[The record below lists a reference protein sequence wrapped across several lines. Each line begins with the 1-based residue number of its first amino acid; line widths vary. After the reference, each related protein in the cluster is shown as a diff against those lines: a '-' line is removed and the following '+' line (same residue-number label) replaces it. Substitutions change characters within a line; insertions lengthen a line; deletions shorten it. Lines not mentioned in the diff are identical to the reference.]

1 MAEKLV
7 IVYPPEPLII
17 DLTNMNI
24 KKEIEAVL
32 YNKTSNTILYEIIPN
47 NKNNLTIENSI
58 SVINPFKNQN
68 IKFFL
73 NNVEQNKLNNNDK
86 YELIIYF
93 YVLKNN
99 EIEISNLEKILNGKR
114 GKENQKTILNINL
127 INKSLR
133 EINRDEEYN
142 KDIIQKYSKFKNDL
156 KEINNTIRNIINSK
170 YNSEIKIN
178 KIKYK
183 ILFILLILTI
193 IFGFLFGLK
202 VKKKYN
208 SFFKYNKKKVEIPNI
223 DKRNNNDDNIN
234 IKFMSA
240 READIIDEIYN
251 DNMIKLK
258 SLKDFNILNEAR
270 KNRKIKVWNSKIQY
284 KFMS

>member
-17 DLTNMNI
+17 DLSNMNI

-32 YNKTSNTILYEIIPN
+32 YNKTSDKILYEIIQN
-47 NKNNLTIENSI
+47 DKNYLTIENSI
-58 SVINPFKNQN
+58 SIINPFKSQN

-73 NNVEQNKLNNNDK
+73 NNIEQNKLNNNDK
-86 YELIIYF
+86 YELIIFF
-93 YVLKNN
+93 YVLKKN
-99 EIEISNLEKILNGKR
+99 EGEISNLDKILNEKR

-133 EINRDEEYN
+133 EINRNEEYN

-156 KEINNTIRNIINSK
+156 KEINNTIKNIINSK
-170 YNSEIKIN
+170 YNNEIKIN

-183 ILFILLILTI
+183 IVIALLVLTI

-202 VKKKYN
+202 IKKKYN
-208 SFFKYNKKKVEIPNI
+208 SFFKYNKRKVEKVNI
-223 DKRNNNDDNIN
+223 DKKINNDDNIN

-251 DNMIKLK
+251 DNVIKLK
-258 SLKDFNILNEAR
+258 SLKNFDILNEAR
-270 KNRKIKVWNSKIQY
+270 KNRKVKV
-284 KFMS
+284 

>member
-32 YNKTSNTILYEIIPN
+32 YNKTSDKILYEITQK
-47 NKNNLTIENSI
+47 NKNYLTIENSV

-73 NNVEQNKLNNNDK
+73 NNAEQNKLNNNDK

-93 YVLKNN
+93 YVLKKN
-99 EIEISNLEKILNGKR
+99 EVEISNLDKILNEKR

-127 INKSLR
+127 INNSLR
-133 EINRDEEYN
+133 KINRDEDYN

-156 KEINNTIRNIINSK
+156 KEINNTIKNIINSK
-170 YNSEIKIN
+170 YNNEIKIN

-183 ILFILLILTI
+183 ILFALLFLII
-193 IFGFLFGLK
+193 IFGFLLGFK
-202 VKKKYN
+202 IKKKYN
-208 SFFKYNKKKVEIPNI
+208 SFFKYNKRKIEIVNI
-223 DKRNNNDDNIN
+223 DKKNNNDDNIN

-240 READIIDEIYN
+240 READVIDEIYN

-270 KNRKIKVWNSKIQY
+270 KNRKVKV
-284 KFMS
+284 

>member
-17 DLTNMNI
+17 DLSNMNI

-32 YNKTSNTILYEIIPN
+32 YNKTSNKILYEIIQN
-47 NKNNLTIENSI
+47 NKNYLTIENNVSI
-58 SVINPFKNQN
+58 INPFKSQN

-73 NNVEQNKLNNNDK
+73 NNIEQNKLNNNDK

-93 YVLKNN
+93 YVLKKN
-99 EIEISNLEKILNGKR
+99 EVGISNLDKILNEKR

-133 EINRDEEYN
+133 KINRDEDYN

-156 KEINNTIRNIINSK
+156 KEINNTIKNIINSK
-170 YNSEIKIN
+170 YNNEIKIN

-183 ILFILLILTI
+183 IIIALLVLTI

-202 VKKKYN
+202 IKKKYN
-208 SFFKYNKKKVEIPNI
+208 SFFKYKKRKVEIVNI

-240 READIIDEIYN
+240 READVIDEIYN

-258 SLKDFNILNEAR
+258 SLKDFNILNEVR
-270 KNRKIKVWNSKIQY
+270 KNRKVKV
-284 KFMS
+284 

>member
-32 YNKTSNTILYEIIPN
+32 YNKTSDKILYEITQK
-47 NKNNLTIENSI
+47 NKNYLTIENSV

-73 NNVEQNKLNNNDK
+73 NNAEQNKLNNNDK

-93 YVLKNN
+93 YVLKKN
-99 EIEISNLEKILNGKR
+99 EVEISNLDKILKEKR

-127 INKSLR
+127 INNSLR
-133 EINRDEEYN
+133 KINRDEDYN

-156 KEINNTIRNIINSK
+156 KEINNTIKNIINSK
-170 YNSEIKIN
+170 YNNEIKIN

-183 ILFILLILTI
+183 ILITLLVLTI
-193 IFGFLFGLK
+193 IFGFLFGFK
-202 VKKKYN
+202 IKKKYN
-208 SFFKYNKKKVEIPNI
+208 SFFKNNKRKIEIVNI
-223 DKRNNNDDNIN
+223 DKKNNNDDNTN

-240 READIIDEIYN
+240 READVIDEIYN

-270 KNRKIKVWNSKIQY
+270 KNRKVKV
-284 KFMS
+284 

>member
-17 DLTNMNI
+17 DLSNMNI

-32 YNKTSNTILYEIIPN
+32 YNKTSNKILYEIIQN
-47 NKNNLTIENSI
+47 NKNYLTIENNVSI
-58 SVINPFKNQN
+58 INPFKSQN

-73 NNVEQNKLNNNDK
+73 NNIEQNKLNNNDK

-93 YVLKNN
+93 YVLKKN
-99 EIEISNLEKILNGKR
+99 EVGISNLDKILNEKR

-133 EINRDEEYN
+133 KINRDEDYN

-156 KEINNTIRNIINSK
+156 KEINNTIKNIINSK
-170 YNSEIKIN
+170 YNKEIKIN
-178 KIKYK
+178 KIRYK
-183 ILFILLILTI
+183 ILIALLVLTI

-202 VKKKYN
+202 IKKKYN
-208 SFFKYNKKKVEIPNI
+208 SFFKYKKRKVEIVNI

-240 READIIDEIYN
+240 READVIDEIYN

-258 SLKDFNILNEAR
+258 SLKDFNILNEVR
-270 KNRKIKVWNSKIQY
+270 KNRKVKV
-284 KFMS
+284 

>member
-17 DLTNMNI
+17 DLSNMNI

-32 YNKTSNTILYEIIPN
+32 YNKTSNKILYEIIQN
-47 NKNNLTIENSI
+47 NKNYLTIENNVSI
-58 SVINPFKNQN
+58 INPFKSQN

-73 NNVEQNKLNNNDK
+73 NNIEQNKLNNNDK

-93 YVLKNN
+93 YVLKKN
-99 EIEISNLEKILNGKR
+99 EVGISNLDKILNEKR

-133 EINRDEEYN
+133 KINRDEDYN

-156 KEINNTIRNIINSK
+156 KEINNTIKNIINSK
-170 YNSEIKIN
+170 YNKEIKIN
-178 KIKYK
+178 KIRYK
-183 ILFILLILTI
+183 IIIALLVLTI

-202 VKKKYN
+202 IKKKYN
-208 SFFKYNKKKVEIPNI
+208 SFFKYKKRKVEIVNI

-240 READIIDEIYN
+240 READVIDEIYN

-258 SLKDFNILNEAR
+258 SLKDFNILNEVR
-270 KNRKIKVWNSKIQY
+270 KNRKVKV
-284 KFMS
+284 

>member
-17 DLTNMNI
+17 DLSNMNI

-32 YNKTSNTILYEIIPN
+32 YNKTSNKILYEIIQN
-47 NKNNLTIENSI
+47 NKNYLTIENNVSI
-58 SVINPFKNQN
+58 INPFKSQN

-73 NNVEQNKLNNNDK
+73 NNIEQNKLNNNDK

-93 YVLKNN
+93 YVLKKN
-99 EIEISNLEKILNGKR
+99 EVGISNLDKILNEKK

-133 EINRDEEYN
+133 KINRDEDYN

-156 KEINNTIRNIINSK
+156 KEINNTIKNIINSK
-170 YNSEIKIN
+170 YNKEIKIN
-178 KIKYK
+178 KIRYK
-183 ILFILLILTI
+183 IIIVLLVLTI

-202 VKKKYN
+202 IKKKYN
-208 SFFKYNKKKVEIPNI
+208 SFFKYKKRKVEIVNI

-240 READIIDEIYN
+240 READVIDEIYN

-258 SLKDFNILNEAR
+258 SLKDFNRLNEVR
-270 KNRKIKVWNSKIQY
+270 KNRKVKV
-284 KFMS
+284 

>member
-17 DLTNMNI
+17 DLSNMNI

-32 YNKTSNTILYEIIPN
+32 YNKTSNKILYEIIQN
-47 NKNNLTIENSI
+47 NKNYLTIENNVSI
-58 SVINPFKNQN
+58 INPFKSQN

-73 NNVEQNKLNNNDK
+73 NNIEQNKLNNNDK
-86 YELIIYF
+86 YELIIFF
-93 YVLKNN
+93 YVLKKN
-99 EIEISNLEKILNGKR
+99 EGEISNLDKILNEKR

-133 EINRDEEYN
+133 EINRNEEYN

-156 KEINNTIRNIINSK
+156 KEINNTIKNIINSK
-170 YNSEIKIN
+170 YNNEIKIN

-183 ILFILLILTI
+183 IVIALLVLTI

-202 VKKKYN
+202 IKKKYN
-208 SFFKYNKKKVEIPNI
+208 SFFKYKKRKVEIVNI

-240 READIIDEIYN
+240 READVIDEIYN

-258 SLKDFNILNEAR
+258 SLKDFNILNEVR
-270 KNRKIKVWNSKIQY
+270 KNRKVKV
-284 KFMS
+284 

>member
-32 YNKTSNTILYEIIPN
+32 YNKTSDKILYEITQK
-47 NKNNLTIENSI
+47 NKNYLTIENSV

-73 NNVEQNKLNNNDK
+73 NNAEQNKLNNNDK

-93 YVLKNN
+93 YVLKKN
-99 EIEISNLEKILNGKR
+99 EVEISNLDKILKEKR

-127 INKSLR
+127 INNSLR
-133 EINRDEEYN
+133 KINRDENYN

-156 KEINNTIRNIINSK
+156 KEINNTIKNIINSK
-170 YNSEIKIN
+170 YNNEIKIN

-183 ILFILLILTI
+183 ILFALLFLII
-193 IFGFLFGLK
+193 IFGFLFGFK
-202 VKKKYN
+202 IKKKYN
-208 SFFKYNKKKVEIPNI
+208 SFFKYNKRKVEIVNI
-223 DKRNNNDDNIN
+223 DKKNNNDDNIN

-240 READIIDEIYN
+240 READVIDEIYN

-270 KNRKIKVWNSKIQY
+270 KNRKV
-284 KFMS
+284 

>member
-32 YNKTSNTILYEIIPN
+32 YNKTANKILFEIIQK
-47 NKNNLTIENSI
+47 NKNYLTIENSV

-73 NNVEQNKLNNNDK
+73 NNAEQNKLNNNDK

-93 YVLKNN
+93 YVLKKN
-99 EIEISNLEKILNGKR
+99 EVEISNLDKILNEKR

-127 INKSLR
+127 INNSLR
-133 EINRDEEYN
+133 KINRDEDYN

-156 KEINNTIRNIINSK
+156 KEINNTIKNIINSK
-170 YNSEIKIN
+170 YNNEIKIN

-183 ILFILLILTI
+183 ILITLLVLTI
-193 IFGFLFGLK
+193 IFGFLFGFK
-202 VKKKYN
+202 IKKKYN
-208 SFFKYNKKKVEIPNI
+208 SFFKNNKRKVEIVNI
-223 DKRNNNDDNIN
+223 DKKNNNDDNTN

-270 KNRKIKVWNSKIQY
+270 KNRKV
-284 KFMS
+284 

>member
-17 DLTNMNI
+17 DLSNMNI

-32 YNKTSNTILYEIIPN
+32 YNKTSNKILYEIIQN
-47 NKNNLTIENSI
+47 NKNYLTIENNVSI
-58 SVINPFKNQN
+58 LNPFKSQN

-73 NNVEQNKLNNNDK
+73 NNIEQNKLNNNDK

-93 YVLKNN
+93 YVLKKN
-99 EIEISNLEKILNGKR
+99 EVGISNLDKILNEKR

-133 EINRDEEYN
+133 KINRDEDYN

-156 KEINNTIRNIINSK
+156 KEINNTIKNIINSK
-170 YNSEIKIN
+170 YNKEIKIN
-178 KIKYK
+178 KIRYK
-183 ILFILLILTI
+183 IIITLLVLTI

-202 VKKKYN
+202 IKKKYN
-208 SFFKYNKKKVEIPNI
+208 SFFKYKKRKVEIVNI

-240 READIIDEIYN
+240 READVIDEIYN

-258 SLKDFNILNEAR
+258 SLKDFNILNEVR
-270 KNRKIKVWNSKIQY
+270 KNRKVKV
-284 KFMS
+284 

>member
-17 DLTNMNI
+17 DLSNMNI

-32 YNKTSNTILYEIIPN
+32 YNKTSNKILYEIIQN
-47 NKNNLTIENSI
+47 NKNYLTIENNVSI
-58 SVINPFKNQN
+58 INPFKSQN

-73 NNVEQNKLNNNDK
+73 NTIEQNKLNNNDK

-93 YVLKNN
+93 YVLKKN
-99 EIEISNLEKILNGKR
+99 EVGISNLDKILNEKR

-133 EINRDEEYN
+133 KINRDEDYN

-156 KEINNTIRNIINSK
+156 KEINNTIKNIINSK
-170 YNSEIKIN
+170 YNNEIKIN

-183 ILFILLILTI
+183 IIITLLVLTI

-202 VKKKYN
+202 IKKKYN
-208 SFFKYNKKKVEIPNI
+208 SFFKYKKRKVEIVNI

-258 SLKDFNILNEAR
+258 SLKDFNILNEVR
-270 KNRKIKVWNSKIQY
+270 KNRKVKV
-284 KFMS
+284 

>member
-32 YNKTSNTILYEIIPN
+32 YNKTANKILYEIIQK
-47 NKNNLTIENSI
+47 NKNYLTIENSV

-73 NNVEQNKLNNNDK
+73 NNAEQNKLNNNDK

-93 YVLKNN
+93 YVLKKN
-99 EIEISNLEKILNGKR
+99 EVEILNLDKILNEKR

-127 INKSLR
+127 INNSLR
-133 EINRDEEYN
+133 KINRDEDYN

-156 KEINNTIRNIINSK
+156 KEINNTIKNIINSK
-170 YNSEIKIN
+170 YNNEIKIN

-183 ILFILLILTI
+183 ILITLLVLTI
-193 IFGFLFGLK
+193 IFGFLFGFK
-202 VKKKYN
+202 IKKKYN
-208 SFFKYNKKKVEIPNI
+208 SFFKNYKRKVEIVNI
-223 DKRNNNDDNIN
+223 NKKNNNDDNTN

-240 READIIDEIYN
+240 READVIDEIYN

-270 KNRKIKVWNSKIQY
+270 KNRKVKV
-284 KFMS
+284 

>member
-17 DLTNMNI
+17 DLSNMNI

-32 YNKTSNTILYEIIPN
+32 YNKTSNKILYEIIQN
-47 NKNNLTIENSI
+47 NKNYLTIENSVSI
-58 SVINPFKNQN
+58 INPFKSQN
-68 IKFFL
+68 IKFFF
-73 NNVEQNKLNNNDK
+73 NNIEQNKLNNNDK

-93 YVLKNN
+93 YVLKKN
-99 EIEISNLEKILNGKR
+99 EVGISNLDKILNEKR

-133 EINRDEEYN
+133 KINRDEDYN

-156 KEINNTIRNIINSK
+156 KEINNTIKNIINSK
-170 YNSEIKIN
+170 YNHEIKIN

-183 ILFILLILTI
+183 IIITLLVLTI

-202 VKKKYN
+202 IKKKYN
-208 SFFKYNKKKVEIPNI
+208 SFFKYKKRKVEIVNI

-258 SLKDFNILNEAR
+258 SLKDFNILNEVR
-270 KNRKIKVWNSKIQY
+270 KNRKVKV
-284 KFMS
+284 

>member
-17 DLTNMNI
+17 DLTNMNT

-32 YNKTSNTILYEIIPN
+32 YNKTADKILYEVIPN
-47 NKNNLTIENSI
+47 NKNNLVIDNSV
-58 SVINPFKNQN
+58 SVINPFKSQN
-68 IKFFL
+68 IKFYL
-73 NNVEQNKLNNNDK
+73 NNIEQNKLNNNDK

-93 YVLKNN
+93 YVLKKI
-99 EIEISNLEKILNGKR
+99 EIEISNLDKILNEKR

-156 KEINNTIRNIINSK
+156 KEINNNIKNIINSK
-170 YNSEIKIN
+170 YNNEIKIS

-183 ILFILLILTI
+183 IVITLLLLTI
-193 IFGFLFGLK
+193 ICGFLFGLK
-202 VKKKYN
+202 IKKKYN
-208 SFFKYNKKKVEIPNI
+208 AFFKYNKRKVEIKNI
-223 DKRNNNDDNIN
+223 DKINNDDNIN

-240 READIIDEIYN
+240 READVINELYN
-251 DNMIKLK
+251 DNMVKLK

-270 KNRKIKVWNSKIQY
+270 KIRKVKV
-284 KFMS
+284 

>member
-17 DLTNMNI
+17 DLSNMNI

-32 YNKTSNTILYEIIPN
+32 YNKTSDKILYEIIQN
-47 NKNNLTIENSI
+47 NKNYLTIENNVSI
-58 SVINPFKNQN
+58 INPFKSQN

-73 NNVEQNKLNNNDK
+73 NNIEQNKLNNNDK

-93 YVLKNN
+93 YVLKKN
-99 EIEISNLEKILNGKR
+99 EVGISNLDKILNEKR

-133 EINRDEEYN
+133 KINRDEDYN

-156 KEINNTIRNIINSK
+156 KEINNTIKNIINSK
-170 YNSEIKIN
+170 YNKEIKIN

-183 ILFILLILTI
+183 IIITLLVLTI

-202 VKKKYN
+202 IKKKYN
-208 SFFKYNKKKVEIPNI
+208 SFFKYKKRKVEIVNI

-258 SLKDFNILNEAR
+258 SLKDFNILNEVR
-270 KNRKIKVWNSKIQY
+270 KNRKVKV
-284 KFMS
+284 

>member
-32 YNKTSNTILYEIIPN
+32 YNKTSDKILYEITQK
-47 NKNNLTIENSI
+47 NKNYLTIENSV

-73 NNVEQNKLNNNDK
+73 NNAEQNKLNNNDK

-93 YVLKNN
+93 YVLKKN
-99 EIEISNLEKILNGKR
+99 EVEISNLDKILNEKR

-127 INKSLR
+127 INNSLR
-133 EINRDEEYN
+133 KINRDENYN

-156 KEINNTIRNIINSK
+156 KEINNTIKNIINSK
-170 YNSEIKIN
+170 YNNEIKIN

-183 ILFILLILTI
+183 ILFALLFLII
-193 IFGFLFGLK
+193 IFGFLLGFK
-202 VKKKYN
+202 IKKKYN
-208 SFFKYNKKKVEIPNI
+208 SFFKYNKRKIEIVNI
-223 DKRNNNDDNIN
+223 DKKNNNDDNIN

-240 READIIDEIYN
+240 READVIDEIYN

-270 KNRKIKVWNSKIQY
+270 KNRKV
-284 KFMS
+284 

>member
-32 YNKTSNTILYEIIPN
+32 YNKTSDKILYEITQK
-47 NKNNLTIENSI
+47 NKNYLTIENSV

-73 NNVEQNKLNNNDK
+73 NNAEQNKLNNNDK

-93 YVLKNN
+93 YVLKKN
-99 EIEISNLEKILNGKR
+99 EVEISNLDKILNEKR

-127 INKSLR
+127 INNSLR
-133 EINRDEEYN
+133 KINRDEDYN

-156 KEINNTIRNIINSK
+156 KEINNTIKNIINSK
-170 YNSEIKIN
+170 YNNEIKIN

-183 ILFILLILTI
+183 ILFALLFLII
-193 IFGFLFGLK
+193 IFGFLLGFK
-202 VKKKYN
+202 IKKKYN
-208 SFFKYNKKKVEIPNI
+208 SFFKYNKRKIEIVNI
-223 DKRNNNDDNIN
+223 DKKNNNDDNIN

-240 READIIDEIYN
+240 READVIDEIYN

-270 KNRKIKVWNSKIQY
+270 KNRKV
-284 KFMS
+284 

>member
-32 YNKTSNTILYEIIPN
+32 YNKTSDKILYEITQK
-47 NKNNLTIENSI
+47 NKNYLTIENSV

-73 NNVEQNKLNNNDK
+73 NNAEQNKLNNNDK

-93 YVLKNN
+93 YVLKKN
-99 EIEISNLEKILNGKR
+99 EVEISNLDKILNEKR

-127 INKSLR
+127 INNSLR
-133 EINRDEEYN
+133 KINRDENYN

-156 KEINNTIRNIINSK
+156 KEINNTIKNIINSK
-170 YNSEIKIN
+170 YNNEIKIN

-183 ILFILLILTI
+183 ILFALLFLII
-193 IFGFLFGLK
+193 IFGFLFGFK
-202 VKKKYN
+202 IKKKYN
-208 SFFKYNKKKVEIPNI
+208 SFFKYNKRKIEIVNI
-223 DKRNNNDDNIN
+223 DEKNNNDDNIN

-240 READIIDEIYN
+240 READVIVEIYN

-270 KNRKIKVWNSKIQY
+270 KNRKV
-284 KFMS
+284 

>member
-32 YNKTSNTILYEIIPN
+32 YNKTSDKILYEITQK
-47 NKNNLTIENSI
+47 NKNYLTIENSV

-73 NNVEQNKLNNNDK
+73 NNAEQNKLNNNDK

-93 YVLKNN
+93 YVLKKN
-99 EIEISNLEKILNGKR
+99 EVEISNLDKILNEKR

-127 INKSLR
+127 INNSLR
-133 EINRDEEYN
+133 KINRDEDYN

-156 KEINNTIRNIINSK
+156 KEINNTIKNIINSK
-170 YNSEIKIN
+170 YNNEIKIN

-183 ILFILLILTI
+183 ILITLLVLTI
-193 IFGFLFGLK
+193 IFGFLFGFK
-202 VKKKYN
+202 IKKKYN
-208 SFFKYNKKKVEIPNI
+208 SFFKNNKRKIEIVNI
-223 DKRNNNDDNIN
+223 DKKNNNDDNTN

-240 READIIDEIYN
+240 READVIDEIYN

-270 KNRKIKVWNSKIQY
+270 KNRKVKV
-284 KFMS
+284 

>member
-17 DLTNMNI
+17 DLSNMNI

-32 YNKTSNTILYEIIPN
+32 YNKTSNKILYEIIQN
-47 NKNNLTIENSI
+47 NENYLTIENNVSI
-58 SVINPFKNQN
+58 INPFKSQN

-73 NNVEQNKLNNNDK
+73 NNIEQNKLNNNDK

-93 YVLKNN
+93 YVLKKN
-99 EIEISNLEKILNGKR
+99 EVGISNLDKILNEKR

-133 EINRDEEYN
+133 KINRDEDYN

-156 KEINNTIRNIINSK
+156 KEINNTIKNIINSK
-170 YNSEIKIN
+170 YNNEIKIN

-183 ILFILLILTI
+183 IIIALLVLTI

-202 VKKKYN
+202 IKKKYN
-208 SFFKYNKKKVEIPNI
+208 SFFKYKKRKVEIVNI
-223 DKRNNNDDNIN
+223 DKKNNNDDNIN

-240 READIIDEIYN
+240 SEADIIDEIYN

-258 SLKDFNILNEAR
+258 SLKDFNILNEVR
-270 KNRKIKVWNSKIQY
+270 KNRKVKV
-284 KFMS
+284 

>member
-17 DLTNMNI
+17 DLSNMNI

-32 YNKTSNTILYEIIPN
+32 YNKTSNKILYEIIQN
-47 NKNNLTIENSI
+47 NKNYLTIENNVSI
-58 SVINPFKNQN
+58 INPFKSQN

-73 NNVEQNKLNNNDK
+73 NNIEQNKLNNNDK

-93 YVLKNN
+93 YVLKKN
-99 EIEISNLEKILNGKR
+99 EVGISNLDKILNEKK

-133 EINRDEEYN
+133 KINRDEDYN

-156 KEINNTIRNIINSK
+156 KEINNTIKNIINSK
-170 YNSEIKIN
+170 YNKEIKIN
-178 KIKYK
+178 KIRYK
-183 ILFILLILTI
+183 IIIALLVLTI

-202 VKKKYN
+202 IKKKYN
-208 SFFKYNKKKVEIPNI
+208 SFFKYKKRKVEIVNI

-240 READIIDEIYN
+240 READVIDEIYN

-258 SLKDFNILNEAR
+258 SLKDFNILNEVR
-270 KNRKIKVWNSKIQY
+270 KNRKVKV
-284 KFMS
+284 

>member
-17 DLTNMNI
+17 DLSNMNI

-32 YNKTSNTILYEIIPN
+32 YNKTSNKILYEIIQN
-47 NKNNLTIENSI
+47 NKNYLTIENNVSI
-58 SVINPFKNQN
+58 LNPFKSQN

-73 NNVEQNKLNNNDK
+73 NNIEQNKLNNNDK

-93 YVLKNN
+93 YVLKKN
-99 EIEISNLEKILNGKR
+99 EVGISNLDKILNEKR

-133 EINRDEEYN
+133 KINRDEDYN
-142 KDIIQKYSKFKNDL
+142 KDIIQKYSRFKNDL
-156 KEINNTIRNIINSK
+156 KEINNSIKNIINSK
-170 YNSEIKIN
+170 YNKEIKIN
-178 KIKYK
+178 KIRYK
-183 ILFILLILTI
+183 IIIALLVLTI

-202 VKKKYN
+202 IKKKYN
-208 SFFKYNKKKVEIPNI
+208 SFFKYKKRKVEIVNI

-240 READIIDEIYN
+240 READVIDEIYN

-258 SLKDFNILNEAR
+258 SLKDFNILNEVR
-270 KNRKIKVWNSKIQY
+270 KNRKVKV
-284 KFMS
+284 

>member
-17 DLTNMNI
+17 DLSNMNI

-32 YNKTSNTILYEIIPN
+32 YNKTSNKILYEIIQN
-47 NKNNLTIENSI
+47 NKNYLTIENSI

-68 IKFFL
+68 IKFYF
-73 NNVEQNKLNNNDK
+73 NNIEQNKLNNNDK

-93 YVLKNN
+93 YVLKKN
-99 EIEISNLEKILNGKR
+99 EVGISNLDKILNEKR

-133 EINRDEEYN
+133 KINRDEDYN

-156 KEINNTIRNIINSK
+156 KEINNTIKNIINSK
-170 YNSEIKIN
+170 YNNEIKIN

-183 ILFILLILTI
+183 IIITLLVLTM

-202 VKKKYN
+202 IKKKYN
-208 SFFKYNKKKVEIPNI
+208 SFFKYKKRKVEIVNI
-223 DKRNNNDDNIN
+223 DKKNNNDDNIN

-258 SLKDFNILNEAR
+258 SLKDFNILNEVR
-270 KNRKIKVWNSKIQY
+270 KNRKVKV
-284 KFMS
+284 

>member
-32 YNKTSNTILYEIIPN
+32 YNKTANKILYEITQK
-47 NKNNLTIENSI
+47 NKNYLTIENSV

-73 NNVEQNKLNNNDK
+73 NNAEQNKLNNNDK

-93 YVLKNN
+93 YVLKKN
-99 EIEISNLEKILNGKR
+99 EVEILNLDKILNEKR

-127 INKSLR
+127 INNSLR
-133 EINRDEEYN
+133 KINRDEDYN

-156 KEINNTIRNIINSK
+156 KEINNTIKNIINSK
-170 YNSEIKIN
+170 YNNEIKIN

-183 ILFILLILTI
+183 ILITLLVLTI
-193 IFGFLFGLK
+193 IFGFLFGFK
-202 VKKKYN
+202 IKKKYN
-208 SFFKYNKKKVEIPNI
+208 SFFKNYKRKVEIVNI
-223 DKRNNNDDNIN
+223 NKKNNNDDNTN

-240 READIIDEIYN
+240 READVIDEIYN

-270 KNRKIKVWNSKIQY
+270 KNRKV
-284 KFMS
+284 

>member
-17 DLTNMNI
+17 DLSNMNI

-32 YNKTSNTILYEIIPN
+32 YNKTSNKILYEIIQN
-47 NKNNLTIENSI
+47 NKNYLTIENNVSI
-58 SVINPFKNQN
+58 INPFKSQN

-73 NNVEQNKLNNNDK
+73 NNIEQNKLNNNDK

-93 YVLKNN
+93 YVLKKN
-99 EIEISNLEKILNGKR
+99 EVGISNLDKILNEKR

-133 EINRDEEYN
+133 KINRDEDYN

-156 KEINNTIRNIINSK
+156 KEINNTIKNIINSK
-170 YNSEIKIN
+170 YNNEIKIN

-183 ILFILLILTI
+183 IIITLLVLTI

-202 VKKKYN
+202 IKKKYN
-208 SFFKYNKKKVEIPNI
+208 SFFKYKKRKVEIVNI
-223 DKRNNNDDNIN
+223 DKKNNNDDNIN

-240 READIIDEIYN
+240 READVIDEIYN

-258 SLKDFNILNEAR
+258 SLKDFNILNEVR
-270 KNRKIKVWNSKIQY
+270 KNRKVKV
-284 KFMS
+284 

>member
-32 YNKTSNTILYEIIPN
+32 YNKTSDKILYEITQK
-47 NKNNLTIENSI
+47 NKNYLTIENSV

-68 IKFFL
+68 IKLFL
-73 NNVEQNKLNNNDK
+73 NNAEQNKLNNNDK

-93 YVLKNN
+93 YVLKKN
-99 EIEISNLEKILNGKR
+99 EVEISNLDKILKEKR

-127 INKSLR
+127 INNSLR
-133 EINRDEEYN
+133 KINRDENYN

-156 KEINNTIRNIINSK
+156 KEINNTIKNIINSK
-170 YNSEIKIN
+170 YNNEIKIN

-183 ILFILLILTI
+183 ILFALLFLII
-193 IFGFLFGLK
+193 IFGFLFGFK
-202 VKKKYN
+202 IKKKYN
-208 SFFKYNKKKVEIPNI
+208 SFFKYNKRKVEIVNI
-223 DKRNNNDDNIN
+223 DKKNNNDDNIN

-240 READIIDEIYN
+240 READVIDEIYN

-270 KNRKIKVWNSKIQY
+270 KNRKV
-284 KFMS
+284 

>member
-32 YNKTSNTILYEIIPN
+32 YNKTSDKILYEITQK
-47 NKNNLTIENSI
+47 NKNYLTIENSV

-73 NNVEQNKLNNNDK
+73 NNAEQNKLNNNDK

-93 YVLKNN
+93 YVLKKN
-99 EIEISNLEKILNGKR
+99 EVEISNLDKILNEKR

-127 INKSLR
+127 INNSLR
-133 EINRDEEYN
+133 KINRDENYN

-156 KEINNTIRNIINSK
+156 KEINNTIKNIINSK
-170 YNSEIKIN
+170 YNNEIKIN

-183 ILFILLILTI
+183 ILFALLFLII
-193 IFGFLFGLK
+193 IFGFLFGFK
-202 VKKKYN
+202 IKKKYN
-208 SFFKYNKKKVEIPNI
+208 SFFKYNKRKIEIVNI
-223 DKRNNNDDNIN
+223 DEKNNNDDNIN

-240 READIIDEIYN
+240 READVIDEIYN

-258 SLKDFNILNEAR
+258 SLKDFNILNEAI
-270 KNRKIKVWNSKIQY
+270 KNRKV
-284 KFMS
+284 

>member
-17 DLTNMNI
+17 DLSNMNI

-32 YNKTSNTILYEIIPN
+32 YNKTSNKILYEIIQN
-47 NKNNLTIENSI
+47 NKNYLTIENNVSI
-58 SVINPFKNQN
+58 INPFKSQN

-73 NNVEQNKLNNNDK
+73 NNIEQNKLNNNDK

-93 YVLKNN
+93 YVLKKN
-99 EIEISNLEKILNGKR
+99 EVGISNLDKILNEKR

-133 EINRDEEYN
+133 KINRDEDYN

-156 KEINNTIRNIINSK
+156 KEINNTIKNIINSK
-170 YNSEIKIN
+170 YNNEIKIN

-183 ILFILLILTI
+183 IIITLLVLTI

-202 VKKKYN
+202 IKKKYN
-208 SFFKYNKKKVEIPNI
+208 SFFKYKKRKVEIVNI
-223 DKRNNNDDNIN
+223 DKKNNNDDNIN

-251 DNMIKLK
+251 DNMMKLK
-258 SLKDFNILNEAR
+258 SLKDFNILNEVR
-270 KNRKIKVWNSKIQY
+270 KNRKVKV
-284 KFMS
+284 

>member
-17 DLTNMNI
+17 DLSNMNI

-32 YNKTSNTILYEIIPN
+32 YNKTSNKILYEIIQN
-47 NKNNLTIENSI
+47 NKNYLTIENNVSI
-58 SVINPFKNQN
+58 INPFKSQN

-73 NNVEQNKLNNNDK
+73 NNIEQNKLNNNDK

-93 YVLKNN
+93 YVLKKN
-99 EIEISNLEKILNGKR
+99 EVGISNLDKILNEKR

-133 EINRDEEYN
+133 KINRDEDYN

-156 KEINNTIRNIINSK
+156 KEINNTIKNIINSK
-170 YNSEIKIN
+170 NNKEIKIN

-183 ILFILLILTI
+183 IIITLLVLTI

-202 VKKKYN
+202 IKKKYN
-208 SFFKYNKKKVEIPNI
+208 SFFKYKKRKVEIVNI
-223 DKRNNNDDNIN
+223 DKKNNNDDNIN

-258 SLKDFNILNEAR
+258 SLKDFNILNEVR
-270 KNRKIKVWNSKIQY
+270 KNRKVKV
-284 KFMS
+284 

>member
-17 DLTNMNI
+17 DLTNMNT

-32 YNKTSNTILYEIIPN
+32 YNKTADKILYEVIPN
-47 NKNNLTIENSI
+47 NKNNLVIDNSV
-58 SVINPFKNQN
+58 SVINPFKSQN
-68 IKFFL
+68 IKFYL
-73 NNVEQNKLNNNDK
+73 NNIEQNKLNNNDK
-86 YELIIYF
+86 YELIIYL
-93 YVLKNN
+93 YVLKKI
-99 EIEISNLEKILNGKR
+99 EIEISNLDKILNEKR

-156 KEINNTIRNIINSK
+156 KEINNNIKNIINSK
-170 YNSEIKIN
+170 YNNEIKIS

-183 ILFILLILTI
+183 IVITLLLLTI
-193 IFGFLFGLK
+193 ICGFLFGLK
-202 VKKKYN
+202 IKKKYN
-208 SFFKYNKKKVEIPNI
+208 AFFKYNKRKVEIKNI
-223 DKRNNNDDNIN
+223 DKINNDDNIN

-240 READIIDEIYN
+240 READVINELYN
-251 DNMIKLK
+251 DNMVKLK

-270 KNRKIKVWNSKIQY
+270 KIRKVKV
-284 KFMS
+284 

>member
-32 YNKTSNTILYEIIPN
+32 YNKTANKILFEIIQK
-47 NKNNLTIENSI
+47 NKNYLTIENSV

-73 NNVEQNKLNNNDK
+73 NNAEQNKLNNNDK

-93 YVLKNN
+93 YVLKKN
-99 EIEISNLEKILNGKR
+99 EVEISNLDKILNEKR

-127 INKSLR
+127 INNSLR
-133 EINRDEEYN
+133 KINRDENYN

-156 KEINNTIRNIINSK
+156 KEINNTIKNIINSK
-170 YNSEIKIN
+170 YNNEIKIN

-183 ILFILLILTI
+183 ILITLLVLTI
-193 IFGFLFGLK
+193 IFGFLFGFK
-202 VKKKYN
+202 IKKKYN
-208 SFFKYNKKKVEIPNI
+208 SFFKNNKRKVEIVNI
-223 DKRNNNDDNIN
+223 DKKNNND
-234 IKFMSA
+234 KY
-240 READIIDEIYN
+240 ELIIYFYVLKKNEVEISN
-251 DNMIKLK
+251 LDK
-258 SLKDFNILNEAR
+258 ILNEKR
-270 KNRKIKVWNSKIQY
+270 GKENQFLNFLFNKTRYIIII
-284 KFMS
+284 

>member
-17 DLTNMNI
+17 DLSNMNI

-32 YNKTSNTILYEIIPN
+32 YNKTSNKILYEIIQN
-47 NKNNLTIENSI
+47 NKNYLTIENNVSI
-58 SVINPFKNQN
+58 LNPFKSQN

-73 NNVEQNKLNNNDK
+73 NNIEQNKLNNNDK

-93 YVLKNN
+93 YVLKKN
-99 EIEISNLEKILNGKR
+99 EVGISNLDKILNAKR

-133 EINRDEEYN
+133 KINRDEDYN

-156 KEINNTIRNIINSK
+156 KEINNTIKNIINSK
-170 YNSEIKIN
+170 YNKEIKIN
-178 KIKYK
+178 KIRYK
-183 ILFILLILTI
+183 IIITLLVLTI

-202 VKKKYN
+202 IKKKYN
-208 SFFKYNKKKVEIPNI
+208 SFFKYKKRKVEIVNI

-240 READIIDEIYN
+240 READVIDEIYN

-258 SLKDFNILNEAR
+258 SLKDFNILNEVR
-270 KNRKIKVWNSKIQY
+270 KNRKVKV
-284 KFMS
+284 

>member
-17 DLTNMNI
+17 DLSNMNI

-32 YNKTSNTILYEIIPN
+32 YNKTSDKILYEIIHN
-47 NKNNLTIENSI
+47 DKNYLTIENSI
-58 SVINPFKNQN
+58 SIINPFKSQN

-73 NNVEQNKLNNNDK
+73 NNIEQNKLNNNDK
-86 YELIIYF
+86 YELIIFF
-93 YVLKNN
+93 YVLKKN
-99 EIEISNLEKILNGKR
+99 EGEISNLDKILNEKR

-133 EINRDEEYN
+133 EINRNEEYN

-156 KEINNTIRNIINSK
+156 KEINNTIKNIINSK
-170 YNSEIKIN
+170 YNNEIKIN

-183 ILFILLILTI
+183 IVIALLVLTI

-202 VKKKYN
+202 IKKKYN
-208 SFFKYNKKKVEIPNI
+208 SFFKYNKRKVEKVNI
-223 DKRNNNDDNIN
+223 DKKINNDDNIN

-251 DNMIKLK
+251 DNIIKLK
-258 SLKDFNILNEAR
+258 SLKDFDILNEAR
-270 KNRKIKVWNSKIQY
+270 KNRKVKV
-284 KFMS
+284 

>member
-17 DLTNMNI
+17 DLSNMNI

-32 YNKTSNTILYEIIPN
+32 YNKTSNKILYEIIQN
-47 NKNNLTIENSI
+47 NKNYLTIENNVSI
-58 SVINPFKNQN
+58 LNPFKSQN

-73 NNVEQNKLNNNDK
+73 NNIEQNKLNNNDK

-93 YVLKNN
+93 YVLKKN
-99 EIEISNLEKILNGKR
+99 EVGISNLDKILNEKR

-133 EINRDEEYN
+133 KINRDEDYN

-156 KEINNTIRNIINSK
+156 KEINNTIKNIINSK
-170 YNSEIKIN
+170 YNKEIKIN
-178 KIKYK
+178 KIRYK
-183 ILFILLILTI
+183 IIIALLVLTI

-202 VKKKYN
+202 IKKKYN
-208 SFFKYNKKKVEIPNI
+208 SFFKYKKRKVEIVNI

-240 READIIDEIYN
+240 READVIDEIYN

-258 SLKDFNILNEAR
+258 SLKDFNILNEVR
-270 KNRKIKVWNSKIQY
+270 KNRKVKV
-284 KFMS
+284 

>member
-17 DLTNMNI
+17 DLSNMNI

-32 YNKTSNTILYEIIPN
+32 YNKTSNKILYEIIQN
-47 NKNNLTIENSI
+47 NKNYLTIENNVSI
-58 SVINPFKNQN
+58 INPFKSQN

-73 NNVEQNKLNNNDK
+73 NNIEQNKLNNNDK

-93 YVLKNN
+93 YVLKKN
-99 EIEISNLEKILNGKR
+99 EVGISNLDKILNEKR

-133 EINRDEEYN
+133 KINRDEDYN

-156 KEINNTIRNIINSK
+156 KEINNTIKNIINSK
-170 YNSEIKIN
+170 YNKEIKIN
-178 KIKYK
+178 KIRYK
-183 ILFILLILTI
+183 IIITLLVLTI

-202 VKKKYN
+202 IKKKYN
-208 SFFKYNKKKVEIPNI
+208 SFFKYKKRKVEIVNI

-240 READIIDEIYN
+240 READVIDEIYN

-258 SLKDFNILNEAR
+258 SLKDFNILNEVR
-270 KNRKIKVWNSKIQY
+270 KNRKVKV
-284 KFMS
+284 

>member
-32 YNKTSNTILYEIIPN
+32 YNKTSDKILYEITQK
-47 NKNNLTIENSI
+47 NKNYLTIENSV

-73 NNVEQNKLNNNDK
+73 NNAEQNKLNNNDK

-93 YVLKNN
+93 YVLKKN
-99 EIEISNLEKILNGKR
+99 EVEISNLDKILNEKR

-127 INKSLR
+127 INNSLR
-133 EINRDEEYN
+133 KINRDENYN

-156 KEINNTIRNIINSK
+156 KEINNTIKNIINSK
-170 YNSEIKIN
+170 YNNEIKIN

-183 ILFILLILTI
+183 ILFALLFLII
-193 IFGFLFGLK
+193 IFGFLFGFK
-202 VKKKYN
+202 IKKKYN
-208 SFFKYNKKKVEIPNI
+208 SFFKYNKRKIEIVNI
-223 DKRNNNDDNIN
+223 DEKNNNDDNIN

-240 READIIDEIYN
+240 READVIDEIYN

-270 KNRKIKVWNSKIQY
+270 KNTKV
-284 KFMS
+284 